1 VLDLFAGT
9 GALGIESLSRGCNLT
24 YFVDKSFESI
34 SLIEFNIRSLKIDSK
49 KYKIIRSDIINF
61 LSFHEGLKWDII
73 FLDPPFKIESDIMR
87 KIFDS
92 IKEKR
97 ISKEDTLII
106 YEYFFKRN
114 ITEEIKKLK
123 VIKKS
128 HFGDKEVIYLSPL
141 Y

>member
-1 VLDLFAGT
+1 MLDLFAGT